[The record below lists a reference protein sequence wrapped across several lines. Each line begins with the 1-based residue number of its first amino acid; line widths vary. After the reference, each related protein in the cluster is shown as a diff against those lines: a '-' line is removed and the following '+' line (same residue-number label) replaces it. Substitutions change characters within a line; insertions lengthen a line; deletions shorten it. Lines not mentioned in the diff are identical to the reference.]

1 MQNEIA
7 RMVLDFEHGRLSRRQ
22 LIAHLAG
29 IIALTAGAR
38 TVFGKPGANWMRSGA
53 AIGPIS
59 CRTQLR
65 SSVFSVSDAG
75 SPFISV
81 T

>member
-1 MQNEIA
+1 VSPRFAKSFSAILRKMR
-7 RMVLDFEHGRLSRRQ
+7 RMIFPER
-22 LIAHLAG
+22 
-29 IIALTAGAR
+29 
-38 TVFGKPGANWMRSGA
+38 VFGKPGANWMRSGA

-75 SPFISV
+75 SPFINV